1 MEKQPLLLVLLAD
14 DGKKKLINE
23 AQVVSVEEREHGNAC
38 LRMSNGDEIIIK
50 SPNYEAWENDYHS
63 RK

>member
-1 MEKQPLLLVLLAD
+1 MKKQPFLLVFLE

-23 AQVVSVEEREHGNAC
+23 SQVVSVGEGKNKLVH

-50 SPNYEAWENDYHS
+50 KPAYEDWENDYHT
-63 RK
+63 RKD